1 MDPIEHGQQL
11 ALDLA
16 DELAA
21 YGGSL
26 IPTLFVYRQIAEKSE
41 IPEHARAKARA
52 LLPEHEGAVEAAR
65 SSRRTRP
72 QAWGEHRASL
82 LDRWSV

>member
-1 MDPIEHGQQL
+1 VDTIEHGQQL
-11 ALDLA
+11 ALDLT

-26 IPTLFVYRQIAEKSE
+26 IPTLFDYRQIAEKSE
-41 IPEHARAKARA
+41 IPEYARAKARA

-65 SSRRTRP
+65 TVGVLIGAGSDAGSPLTP
-72 QAWGEHRASL
+72 TAP
-82 LDRWSV
+82 